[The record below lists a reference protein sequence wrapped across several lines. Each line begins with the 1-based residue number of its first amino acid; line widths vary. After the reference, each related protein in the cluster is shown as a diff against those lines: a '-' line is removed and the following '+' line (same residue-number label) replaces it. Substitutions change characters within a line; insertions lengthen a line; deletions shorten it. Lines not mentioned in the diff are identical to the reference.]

1 MFAILGDIEFELTH
15 GITALEYTQA
25 AQFAEHARIGQRP
38 ALQFTGHALQELSIT
53 LELHATRSDPMA
65 TAARLRAA
73 MLAHQALAFVL
84 GHGHCLGWFVI
95 VQMRHSTS
103 ESFADGQPIAV
114 GLELTL
120 REFAD
125 VPAPRSP
132 RAAVATTMGA
142 ATPGSAVQSPKAQAL
157 LPTGAM
163 AALAQAAHWAAKVQ
177 RGLQQ
182 ARRIVDKLQNAARA
196 ARAGQW
202 GTAVMDVMA
211 LERVLEQ
218 SRGQARTL
226 AGLSVPPSVP
236 EALHPVL
243 DLARAGAQTAA
254 ALDRARAAL
263 RGSGAGVGDV
273 ASRITAASAH
283 VQQAANAFESARTAA
298 ARVAAAVAVRQE
310 LAL

>member
-1 MFAILGDIEFELTH
+1 MFAILGDIEFELAH
-15 GITALEYTQA
+15 GITAMEHTAA
-25 AQFAEHARIGQRP
+25 AQFAQHDRIGVLP
-38 ALQFTGHALQELSIT
+38 ALQFTGHALQELNIT
-53 LELHATRSDPMA
+53 LQLHATRSDP
-65 TAARLRAA
+65 TAAVARLRAA
-73 MLAHQALAFVL
+73 MLAHEALAFVL
-84 GHGHCLGWFVI
+84 GSGHHLGWFVI
-95 VQMRHSTS
+95 TQMRQSTTA
-103 ESFADGQPIAV
+103 SFADGQPIAQEV
-114 GLELTL
+114 ELAL

-132 RAAVATTMGA
+132 RAAVAQA
-142 ATPGSAVQSPKAQAL
+142 AQRLNVQRVTPQVLKPGSA
-157 LPTGAM
+157 M
-163 AALAQAAHWAAKVQ
+163 AAMQQAAHWAAKVQ

-182 ARRIVDKLQNAARA
+182 AHRIVDKLQNAARA

-243 DLARAGAQTAA
+243 DLARAGAQTVA